1 MDGMMAETQRIEGI
15 EWRGFRVPFNRPF
28 ATSQGVAGD
37 RYGLLLFVTMSDGAT
52 GVGEASPVGAGSH
65 TEVEAIAALLAAT
78 APSLVGLTVDEAF
91 RESAASRADGVL
103 AFGLETALYD
113 LLGKAKGLSLA
124 ALLGGNPR
132 PVTVNATIAVD
143 DIAEA
148 VRQASEAVAQGF
160 TCLKVKVGGTTPQG
174 DEALLDAVRAAVGP
188 NVTLRADANGAWSA
202 DQAMERLSRLE
213 RFNLEYVEQ
222 PVAPGDVAGLATV
235 RRAVS
240 VPIAADEAVVDVDSA
255 RKLLDANAA
264 DVLVVKPAAVGG
276 LQSGSAIMR
285 LAIERGCR
293 SVVTSSLESGVG
305 VAAALH
311 LAACGSADMPA
322 CGLATASL
330 LERDLLTAPLVP
342 VNGALAIPSGPGLGV
357 EVDMAAL
364 ERYSIGIKGSTTA

>member
-1 MDGMMAETQRIEGI
+1 M
-15 EWRGFRVPFNRPF
+15 PFKRPF

-65 TEVEAIAALLAAT
+65 AEVAAIAALLVAT
-78 APSLVGLTVDEAF
+78 APVLVGLTVDEAF
-91 RESAASRADGVL
+91 RESAWSRADGVL

-113 LLGKAKGLSLA
+113 LLGKAKGLPLA

-132 PVTVNATIAVD
+132 PITVNATIAVD

-160 TCLKVKVGGTTPQG
+160 ACVKVKVGGTTPQG

-202 DQAMERLSRLE
+202 DEAVERLSRLE

-264 DVLVVKPAAVGG
+264 DVLVVKPAAVSG
-276 LQSGSAIMR
+276 LQSSVAIMR

-311 LAACGSADMPA
+311 LAACGPADMLA

-330 LERDLLTAPLVP
+330 LEHDLLAAPLVP
-342 VNGALAIPSGPGLGV
+342 VNGAFAIPSGPGLGA